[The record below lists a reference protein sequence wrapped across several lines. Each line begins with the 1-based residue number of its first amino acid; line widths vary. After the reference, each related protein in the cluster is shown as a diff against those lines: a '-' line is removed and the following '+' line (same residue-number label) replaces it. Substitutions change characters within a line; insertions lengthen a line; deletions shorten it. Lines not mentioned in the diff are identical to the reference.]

1 MAYPTVSG
9 PYGLKPVNLIGGRV
23 FAGSTRMFP
32 IVNGYSTSLFNGDVV
47 ALGTSANI
55 GALVSSTL
63 AYNGASA
70 VNGTIGVFAGC
81 EYSTTG
87 GPIYGKNRYQFW
99 QASTTA
105 TDAIGYVVD
114 DPQAVFQTVVLSN
127 PAGTGGSTTIQ
138 YINPAFIGSN
148 AYYIGAAA
156 GNTGSTTT
164 GDSLAG
170 VAVSAAATST
180 SAITPLTTSAPFR
193 IVGVVPAS
201 AVTVT
206 QNAISSST
214 TITLSAA
221 NSAILPGMVISGP
234 GITAGS
240 NTYVTTVNGTTVT
253 INTAVTTAQST
264 NAQFS
269 FTGYPEALVTWNFG
283 YHSYFNATG
292 V

>member
-221 NSAILPGMVISGP
+221 NTAILPGMVISGP